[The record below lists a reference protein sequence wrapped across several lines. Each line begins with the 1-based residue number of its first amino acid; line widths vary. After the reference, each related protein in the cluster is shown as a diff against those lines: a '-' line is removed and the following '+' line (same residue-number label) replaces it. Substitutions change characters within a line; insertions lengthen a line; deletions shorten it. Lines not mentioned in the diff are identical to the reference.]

1 MTQNGSK
8 LRKGNLLLNI
18 QVQFRLLL
26 FSSNNTSLVAHFSDE
41 LENRLGANPFGY
53 LLVLVSNCDRVKI
66 EQYHMQPATYQFKR
80 LTTYKRCTET

>member
-8 LRKGNLLLNI
+8 LRKANLLLNI
-18 QVQFRLLL
+18 HSFICFPVYF
-26 FSSNNTSLVAHFSDE
+26 FSGSFSDE

-80 LTTYKRCTET
+80 LTTYKTCTET